1 MAEKPNQIVPKVP
14 LQPLPALQ
22 EPSSRRI
29 IVDCWEPLP
38 KKRSGHQ
45 YLMTIMCAS
54 SRFPEAVPLRNI
66 SAKVIV
72 RALTKLFT
80 PVGLPSSIQSDQGS
94 NVVWHISTRHAR
106 AWSHTV
112 YVNRMSPSKS
122 KSSRKMA
129 PNTEEHD
136 QNLLFRN
143 RERLGRGYPSTTV
156 SCRWVS
162 TGVSRIHSSLYLSTL
177 PEDLLNCLK
186 RSYYLAALTL
196 WISYSMIQIFA
207 VSVLELVS

>member
-1 MAEKPNQIVPKVP
+1 MALKPNQIVPKVP

-29 IVDCWEPLP
+29 IVDCLEPLP

-129 PNTEEHD
+129 PNTEEHNED
-136 QNLLFRN
+136 LLFRN
-143 RERLGRGYPSTTV
+143 RGRLGRGYPSTTIC
-156 SCRWVS
+156 CR
-162 TGVSRIHSSLYLSTL
+162 
-177 PEDLLNCLK
+177 
-186 RSYYLAALTL
+186 
-196 WISYSMIQIFA
+196 
-207 VSVLELVS
+207 

>member
-1 MAEKPNQIVPKVP
+1 MAEKPNEIVPKVP

-22 EPSSRRI
+22 EPSRRRI
-29 IVDCWEPLP
+29 IVDCLEPLP

-54 SRFPEAVPLRNI
+54 SRFP
-66 SAKVIV
+66 
-72 RALTKLFT
+72 
-80 PVGLPSSIQSDQGS
+80 IQSDQGF

-129 PNTEEHD
+129 PNTEEHNED
-136 QNLLFRN
+136 LLFRN
-143 RERLGRGYPSTTV
+143 RGRLGRGYPSTTIC
-156 SCRWVS
+156 CRWVS
-162 TGVSRIHSSLYLSTL
+162 TGVSG
-177 PEDLLNCLK
+177 
-186 RSYYLAALTL
+186 
-196 WISYSMIQIFA
+196 IQSIRACIWAHFERT
-207 VSVLELVS
+207 S

>member
-1 MAEKPNQIVPKVP
+1 MALRPNQIVPKVP

-29 IVDCWEPLP
+29 IVDCLEPLP

-94 NVVWHISTRHAR
+94 NVMWHISTRRAR

-112 YVNRMSPSKS
+112 YFNCMSPWKS

-136 QNLLFRN
+136 EDSTFSKQRRMGTRVAIYDCLLQLSQYR
-143 RERLGRGYPSTTV
+143 
-156 SCRWVS
+156 
-162 TGVSRIHSSLYLSTL
+162 SL
-177 PEDLLNCLK
+177 
-186 RSYYLAALTL
+186 
-196 WISYSMIQIFA
+196 
-207 VSVLELVS
+207 

>member
-1 MAEKPNQIVPKVP
+1 MALRPNQIVPKVP

-29 IVDCWEPLP
+29 VVDCLEPLP

-45 YLMTIMCAS
+45 YLMTITCAS
-54 SRFPEAVPLRNI
+54 NRFPEAVPLRNI

-94 NVVWHISTRHAR
+94 NVVWHISKRHAR
-106 AWSHTV
+106 AWSHTL
-112 YVNRMSPSKS
+112 YVNRMSPLKS

-129 PNTEEHD
+129 QFSCINYTIYL
-136 QNLLFRN
+136 N
-143 RERLGRGYPSTTV
+143 SKKCTT
-156 SCRWVS
+156 
-162 TGVSRIHSSLYLSTL
+162 
-177 PEDLLNCLK
+177 
-186 RSYYLAALTL
+186 
-196 WISYSMIQIFA
+196 
-207 VSVLELVS
+207 

>member
-1 MAEKPNQIVPKVP
+1 MALTPNQIVPKLP

-29 IVDCWEPLP
+29 VVDCLEPLP

-45 YLMTIMCAS
+45 YLMTITCAS
-54 SRFPEAVPLRNI
+54 NRFPEAVPLRNI
-66 SAKVIV
+66 SAKIIV
-72 RALTKLFT
+72 RALKKVFIL
-80 PVGLPSSIQSDQGS
+80 VGLPSSIQSDQGS
-94 NVVWHISTRHAR
+94 NVVWHISKRHAR

-136 QNLLFRN
+136 EDLLFRK
-143 RERLGRGYPSTTV
+143 RGRWGRG
-156 SCRWVS
+156 
-162 TGVSRIHSSLYLSTL
+162 
-177 PEDLLNCLK
+177 
-186 RSYYLAALTL
+186 
-196 WISYSMIQIFA
+196 
-207 VSVLELVS
+207 

>member
-1 MAEKPNQIVPKVP
+1 MVLRPNQIVPKVP

-29 IVDCWEPLP
+29 TVDCLEPLP

-45 YLMTIMCAS
+45 YLMTITCAS
-54 SRFPEAVPLRNI
+54 NRFSEAVPLRNI

-72 RALTKLFT
+72 RALNKPFT
-80 PVGLPSSIQSDQGS
+80 LVGLPSSIQSDQGS
-94 NVVWHISTRHAR
+94 NVVWHISKRHAR

-136 QNLLFRN
+136 EDLLFRK
-143 RERLGRGYPSTTV
+143 RGRWGRG
-156 SCRWVS
+156 
-162 TGVSRIHSSLYLSTL
+162 
-177 PEDLLNCLK
+177 
-186 RSYYLAALTL
+186 
-196 WISYSMIQIFA
+196 
-207 VSVLELVS
+207 

>member
-1 MAEKPNQIVPKVP
+1 MALRPNQIVPKVP

-22 EPSSRRI
+22 EPPSRRI
-29 IVDCWEPLP
+29 FVDCLEPLP

-45 YLMTIMCAS
+45 YLMTITCAS

-66 SAKVIV
+66 RAKVIV

-136 QNLLFRN
+136 EDLLFRN
-143 RERLGRGYPSTTV
+143 RGGWGRG
-156 SCRWVS
+156 
-162 TGVSRIHSSLYLSTL
+162 
-177 PEDLLNCLK
+177 
-186 RSYYLAALTL
+186 
-196 WISYSMIQIFA
+196 
-207 VSVLELVS
+207 

>member
-29 IVDCWEPLP
+29 VVDCLEPLP
-38 KKRSGHQ
+38 
-45 YLMTIMCAS
+45 
-54 SRFPEAVPLRNI
+54 
-66 SAKVIV
+66 AKVIV

-129 PNTEEHD
+129 PNTEEHNED
-136 QNLLFRN
+136 LLFRN
-143 RERLGRGYPSTTV
+143 RGRLGRGYPSTTIC
-156 SCRWVS
+156 CRWVS
-162 TGVSRIHSSLYLSTL
+162 TGVSG
-177 PEDLLNCLK
+177 
-186 RSYYLAALTL
+186 
-196 WISYSMIQIFA
+196 IQSIRACIWAHFERT
-207 VSVLELVS
+207 S